1 MKILEARIDIIIMR
15 YFLMMFVVI
24 GLVMTN
30 HMALVIV
37 ALPLFIIA
45 LLGVK
50 FIEAKTRIKNIQ

>member
-1 MKILEARIDIIIMR
+1 MR